1 MARNKLSDLNN
12 HLFQVIEDLTNP
24 EVDENGNPKD
34 DYDKTVKK
42 AIAVAKVGQVI
53 VNNAKLQLHA
63 MQLVASGRM
72 VQEELPD
79 TINTKKQLTNG
90 K

>member
-1 MARNKLSDLNN
+1 MARNKLADLNN

-24 EVDENGNPKD
+24 EIDKDGKTISIDE
-34 DYDKTVKK
+34 TVKK

-63 MQLVASGRM
+63 LQLVSSGRM
-72 VQEELPD
+72 EKEELPE
-79 TINTKKQLTNG
+79 TINEKKQLT